1 VLWACGL
8 AYSLLLLLLLLPCSA
23 KVAGTEMGVTE
34 PSATFSACF
43 GSAFLMLHPYKY
55 ATMLAE
61 KMKAH
66 GTTAWLINTGWT
78 GGK

>member
-1 VLWACGL
+1 
-8 AYSLLLLLLLLPCSA
+8 
-23 KVAGTEMGVTE
+23 MGVTE
-34 PSATFSACF
+34 PTATFSACF